1 MFKILKWL
9 KYPLEKK
16 IFSFFF
22 YTYKII
28 FIQIKKKYSRI
39 IDLVHF
45 DSDKSTDNK
54 YVETQIG
61 KFLVFSNDGGISRQL
76 FINKQYNFKSFQKVI
91 KIIGKQRLL
100 VDVGANIGPTCIGA
114 LNKNYVQESIA
125 IEPELDCFKMLQQNI
140 QLNNL
145 GSRIYTFNNAVSD
158 KTGIL
163 KITKKNKNS
172 EASYI
177 TKKNTEYKLI
187 KSVNLDRFQN
197 KLKKKTLIWVDVQG
211 YEGRVIEGAK
221 EIIKKNI
228 PFVIEFWP
236 YAINKNLDKDLLIK
250 GLKRFK
256 YYYDLSGDKNKFLCS
271 EENIKK
277 LFDKYNEKKTTELLL
292 INF

>member
-1 MFKILKWL
+1 MFKFLKWV
-9 KYPLEKK
+9 KYPLKK
-16 IFSFFF
+16 KFFSFFF

-28 FIQIKKKYSRI
+28 YTHIKKKYSHI

-54 YVETQIG
+54 YVETQLG

-91 KIIGKQRLL
+91 KIIGKQKLL

-145 GSRIYTFNNAVSD
+145 GSRICTFNNAVSD
-158 KTGIL
+158 KTEIL
-163 KITKKNKNS
+163 KIAKKNKNS
-172 EASYI
+172 GASHI

-187 KSVNLDRFQN
+187 KSVNLDRFKN
-197 KLKKKTLIWVDVQG
+197 KLKKKTLIWIDVQG
-211 YEGRVIEGAK
+211 YEGRALEGAK
-221 EIIKKNI
+221 KIIKKNI

-236 YAINKNLDKDLLIK
+236 YAIDKNLDKNLLIK

-256 YYYDLSGDKNKFLCS
+256 YYYDLSGDRKKFPCS

-277 LFDKYNEKKTTELLL
+277 LFIKYNEKKTTELLL